1 MLEVM
6 LLLIILLWNWNW
18 EDSHIFSASFFNIY
32 QCPQFPIFIL
42 LNSGWVPHI
51 TVYTWIYLINQ
62 NLFLF
67 FWSCL
72 SQKALEKIFLS
83 VNFFLFNQTLRSI
96 WMQEF
101 QDNRVTLNSWGI
113 FQFSLKV
120 IFHRTPKR
128 FFIYTIIKQT
138 TNSLLLSATCF
149 RAKMTSLECGN
160 ITAITAETTQPFM
173 LIVVS

>member
-149 RAKMTSLECGN
+149 RAKKTSLESGN